1 MLETATSSAA
11 SIRVPADLFIAGRI
25 ADANKKLHNNMLSV
39 KELASRTWAGQD
51 VGMIKRGYADGET
64 RSQLPTASQEK
75 VSSWKV
81 PVKTLE

>member
-51 VGMIKRGYADGET
+51 VEMIITVTAATRQVPLHPNSNRDG
-64 RSQLPTASQEK
+64 
-75 VSSWKV
+75 
-81 PVKTLE
+81 